1 MARRSKNGTKF
12 TGIAFL
18 LVALLIVSG
27 VGAGYNALSKAWL
40 SWLLPVAFAVGGVG
54 IVILLIWSLNDRNK
68 QLALQKQEQEQA
80 RVAAISA
87 HKDEWGED
95 FCSLLLTGKY
105 PLDARVN
112 GIMSHLNEWGEDF
125 CKFLITGRYPLDS
138 RVSGIIANLDE
149 WGEDFCRFLITGKYQ
164 LDTRVSGI
172 ASHIGEW
179 GKETCINL
187 LQKIIGIGMSA
198 DMVRL
203 SLGEPTTI
211 DQRDVSS
218 KGEKYRWIYGVPRHG
233 AAYIW
238 LQDDKVKRI
247 KQ

>member
-1 MARRSKNGTKF
+1 MSKTPDKTSAIVVLVIVAIIIG
-12 TGIAFL
+12 GIVLVYIAVSTAEL
-18 LVALLIVSG
+18 L
-27 VGAGYNALSKAWL
+27 
-40 SWLLPVAFAVGGVG
+40 WLLPVA
-54 IVILLIWSLNDRNK
+54 IVAGAAILTWANMRRNARLK
-68 QLALQKQEQEQA
+68 IEEQE

-138 RVSGIIANLDE
+138 RVSGIMANLDG
-149 WGEDFCRFLITGKYQ
+149 WGEDFCRFLITEKYQ
-164 LDTRVSGI
+164 LDTRVTGI
-172 ASHIGEW
+172 VSHIGEW
-179 GKETCINL
+179 GEDTCKKL
-187 LQKIIGIGMSA
+187 LQKIIAVGMSA

-211 DQRDVSS
+211 DNRDVSA
-218 KGEKYRWIYGVPRHG
+218 KGEKYRWIYGVPS
-233 AAYIW
+233 
-238 LQDDKVKRI
+238 VTT
-247 KQ
+247 